1 MKQWG
6 VFFIGLLLVAAYF
19 FLFPRASGRELI
31 LSPSALLNFDTADLS
46 SSSEGQLIAFQSDS
60 IAGYLN
66 AEHQL
71 IELYNAPDMAVDNT
85 WMARPGEGG
94 VDILEPEGRLISRIQ
109 LEGYPVSRNGN
120 LYIYD
125 EDRLS
130 KVDPES
136 ARILW
141 TKEYIS
147 LITVLDA
154 ALGRTL
160 VGLMDGRVYL
170 IDKSGEILL
179 NYRPGGSRLEAV
191 YGGVLS
197 SDGSRIAIIA
207 GLDPQRFIMLEER
220 KNGFRPII
228 HHDTGMEFRR
238 GISIGFVRDNREVIY
253 ENRNRVTAV
262 DIRSSEIIDL
272 PLDGSL
278 ASWQEDV
285 TSGILVLLGK
295 EERKAH
301 LKLLSSRN
309 LTVLDGILAA
319 DTKSVLGVDKAILII
334 NDEAMGILEF
344 SVQ

>member
-1 MKQWG
+1 MKQRG
-6 VFFIGLLLVAAYF
+6 VFFIGLILIAVYF

-31 LSPSALLNFDTADLS
+31 ISPSALLIFDDANLS
-46 SSSEGQLIAFQSDS
+46 SSSEGQLTTFQNDTTV
-60 IAGYLN
+60 GYLN

-71 IELYNAPDMAVDNT
+71 IGLDNASDIAVDDA
-85 WMARPGEGG
+85 WMAKPVEGG
-94 VDILEPEGRLISRIQ
+94 VDILEPGGTLISRIQ
-109 LEGYPVSRNGN
+109 IKGYPVSRNGN

-130 KVDPES
+130 KVDPGS
-136 ARILW
+136 GRILW

-147 LITVLDA
+147 LVTVLDA
-154 ALGRTL
+154 VHGRTL

-170 IDKSGEILL
+170 IDHSGEILL
-179 NYRPGGSRLEAV
+179 NYRPGGSRLELI
-191 YGGVLS
+191 YGGALS
-197 SDGSRIAIIA
+197 SDGSNIAIIA
-207 GLDPQRFIMLEER
+207 GLDPQRFIILEER

-238 GISIGFVRDNREVIY
+238 GIPVGFVRDNREVIY

-262 DIRSSEIIDL
+262 DIRSSDIIDL

-285 TSGILVLLGK
+285 TSGILVLLGR
-295 EERKAH
+295 EEQSAH
-301 LKLLSSRN
+301 LKLLSSKN
-309 LTVLDGILAA
+309 LTVLDSLLAA
-319 DTKSVLGVDKAILII
+319 DTQSVLGADEAIFII
-334 NDEAMGILEF
+334 GDDAMGILEF